1 MFLFGSQRNRNK
13 RLFDSVYL
21 RFAKGTSQVALEAWQ
36 KDTLMSV
43 YAGGSAAANR
53 AVDGCE
59 ALRKAWGKGDERRA
73 LILTTVFAMP
83 IVVRLYRWSPGATK
97 LGLATRL
104 EQIEGALWAILHAP
118 GDLPFSPDE
127 TRQEYMGMARQ
138 FEFEEE
144 ARENQREGQRK
155 SMYHWIEMDYLLS
168 KALRALGQRSAY
180 RLGGV
185 ELPVPGVA
193 EFVEQGG
200 IPGLDF
206 NDLTSYA
213 ALFDA
218 VTAGAAVAGR
228 VMRELSNLQAGD

>member
-13 RLFDSVYL
+13 RLFDGVYL
-21 RFAKGTSQVALEAWQ
+21 GFAKGTSQAALQEWQ

-73 LILTTVFAMP
+73 LTLTTVFAMP

-118 GDLPFSPDE
+118 DDLPFSSGQ
-127 TRQEYMGMARQ
+127 TLQEYMGMARQ
-138 FEFEEE
+138 FEFEED
-144 ARENQREGQRK
+144 ARENEREGQRK
-155 SMYHWIEMDYLLS
+155 FMYHWIEMDYLLS
-168 KALRALGQRSAY
+168 KALLALGQRSAY

-185 ELPVPGVA
+185 KLPVASVA

-213 ALFDA
+213 AMFDA
-218 VTAGAAVAGR
+218 VTAGAAAAGR
-228 VMRELSNLQAGD
+228 VTKKL